1 MPLSIA
7 QWHDRFRQQARWT
20 EALRAHFFSRE
31 EIRRARRILEV
42 GCGTGAVSASVARD
56 FPRASVAGVDLDI
69 PRLRFARSQV
79 PACAYAAG
87 DGRRLPFPAQAFD
100 LVYCHY
106 LLLWIPSPEQAL
118 REMVRVA
125 LPGGWVAALAEPD
138 HTARK
143 DSPPPLD
150 ELGKLQTDALRRQG
164 ADPALGRRLADL
176 FADAGLIV
184 EETGCLESSGVIGG
198 EAEEDLVLEWQIA
211 KEDIGTMVADS
222 EWQRFRRA
230 DSDARQRGDRVL
242 FVPTYYCLGRRKN

>member
-1 MPLSIA
+1 MPLSIE
-7 QWHDRFRQQARWT
+7 QWHDRFQQQARWT

-69 PRLRFARSQV
+69 PRLRFARALD
-79 PACAYAAG
+79 PASAYAVG
-87 DGRRLPFPAQAFD
+87 DGRRLPFPTRSFD

-106 LLLWIPSPEQAL
+106 LLLWIPSPADAL
-118 REMVRVA
+118 REMARVA
-125 LPGGWVAALAEPD
+125 RPGGWVAALAEPD

-143 DSPPPLD
+143 DFPPPLE

-164 ADPALGRRLADL
+164 ADPALGRSLTDL

-184 EETGCLESSGVIGG
+184 EETGILESNGLPGG
-198 EAEEDLVLEWQIA
+198 QTEEDSEREWQIV
-211 KEDIGTMVADS
+211 KEDIGTAVAES
-222 EWQRFRRA
+222 EWKRFRRT
-230 DSDARQRGDRVL
+230 DSDARRRGDRVL